1 MISLGKFFGTDG
13 IRGIAGVDLTA
24 DFAFKLGNVVGS
36 YLLNKQKSKIITI
49 GRDTRISSG
58 MLEAAISAG
67 ICAAGMDINLLEV
80 VPTPL
85 VSFAILREKL
95 AGGIMITAS
104 HNPFEYNGIKVFG
117 SNGIKLEDWQEQEIE
132 ALFEKS
138 VLQNVSHVDVGVV
151 RRDNLTKIKYV
162 ESLKGL
168 ISSLQIRPKIA
179 IDCANGSASA
189 TANLIFGELG
199 NLGDLKIINQNPDG
213 ININKH
219 CGSTDMRSLIEFVKK
234 EGSDIGFAFDGDA
247 DRCLTVNSSG
257 EVLDGD
263 NILMILARFM
273 IQNKKLAGSKVV
285 ATKLSNMG
293 FLKAMADLGIE
304 VTTTDVG
311 DKYVFEEMG
320 RSGANLGGENSGH
333 LICLD
338 YSKAGDGQL
347 TACLLLKAI
356 SELGLDFNELGSE
369 FKKFPQVGKNIR
381 VKDNKA
387 IIEKKALKDEIERC
401 KGALK
406 DGGRVIVRASGTEPV
421 IRIMVEG
428 QDQKQ
433 IEELA
438 ESLAKT
444 VEELSPS

>member
-1 MISLGKFFGTDG
+1 VVSLSKFFGTDG
-13 IRGIAGVDLTA
+13 IRGVVGIDLTA
-24 DFAFKLGNVVGS
+24 DFAAKLGNVVGS
-36 YLLNKQKSKIITI
+36 YLLSEQKSKTIAI

-67 ICAAGMDINLLEV
+67 ICAAGMDVNLLDV

-85 VSFAILREKL
+85 VSFAILSEKF

-117 SNGIKLEDWQEQEIE
+117 SNGIKLEDWQEQNVE

-138 VLQNVSHVDVGVV
+138 AFQNVSHIDVGVI
-151 RRDNLTKIKYV
+151 RRDNLTKMKYV
-162 ESLKGL
+162 KSLKNL
-168 ISSLQIRPKIA
+168 TNSLRIKPKIA

-213 ININKH
+213 ININKN
-219 CGSTDMRSLIEFVKK
+219 CGSTDMHNLIEFVKK
-234 EGSDIGFAFDGDA
+234 EGCDIGFAFDGDA
-247 DRCLTVNSSG
+247 DRCLAVNSSG
-257 EVLDGD
+257 ELLDGD
-263 NILMILARFM
+263 SILMILAKFM
-273 IQNKKLAGSKVV
+273 TQNKKLADSRVV

-293 FLKAMADLGIE
+293 FLKAMADSGIE

-311 DKYVFEEMG
+311 DKYVFEEMQK
-320 RSGANLGGENSGH
+320 SGANLGGENSGH
-333 LICLD
+333 MVCLD

-356 SELGLDFNELGSE
+356 SELGLNFNKLGNE
-369 FKKFPQVGKNIR
+369 FKKFPRFEKNIS

-387 IIEKKALKDEIERC
+387 IVEKEALKDKIKHCEDEL
-401 KGALK
+401 KGE
-406 DGGRVIVRASGTEPV
+406 GRVIVRASGTEPV

-428 QDQKQ
+428 QNQKQ

-444 VEELSPS
+444 VEELSSS